1 MSNEKQIYLSNG
13 MPATLAQYHSF
24 GLEEYDEN
32 PFIQALPPICNKEE
46 VIKKLSLGVTFNE
59 AERALDSSLRMHL
72 IQRLYKFYQPL
83 PVHMEVWNMVS
94 TMIKQGYLAKNPFNR
109 DYIRYQHIVG
119 GAIANKTFEVST
131 QDCFRTTSS
140 TGILIGH
147 SGMGKTTTVNRVLNN
162 IPQVIVHNEY
172 EGQEFSRMQL
182 TWLKLEAPHNASIK
196 ALCLQYFMKIDE
208 LMGTNNFK
216 LYVSQRLSTDAMLPL
231 MGKVGQ
237 NVGLGLLVIDEL
249 QHLVGSNLNKVMN
262 YFVTLINSFGI
273 PVLFI
278 GTPASYPVF
287 QTEFRIARRITGH
300 GEVIWNNMKKDA
312 VFHFFLQSIWKYQWT
327 KEYVPLTQDIR
338 DLFYEETQGVSDL
351 IIKLFVNT
359 QYQAIVSGTEK
370 ISIALIKKVAKQTF
384 RALQPMLEA
393 IKSQNPY
400 KMAKYDDIKSM
411 DTTFIDKTI
420 EVNRK
425 ETDEKP
431 EKIEKNDKK
440 TKEIKKTVQKKVR
453 YGEIDL
459 RRFYLQAKQQEEGVY
474 DLLLQGNHI
483 DKMDSW
489 CL

>member
-1 MSNEKQIYLSNG
+1 MSNETQIYLPNG

-24 GLEEYDEN
+24 GLAEYDEN
-32 PFIQALPPICNKEE
+32 PFIQALPTICNKEE
-46 VIKKLSLGVTFNE
+46 VIKKLALGITFNKK
-59 AERALDSSLRMHL
+59 ERELDSTLRVHL
-72 IQRLYKFYQPL
+72 IQRLYKLYQPL
-83 PVHMEVWNMVS
+83 PIHIEVWNMIS
-94 TMIKQGYLAKNPFNR
+94 TMIRQGYLARNPFNR
-109 DYIRYQHIVG
+109 DYIRYQHIIG
-119 GAIANKTFEVST
+119 NSITNKTFEVSS

-162 IPQVIVHNEY
+162 IPQVIAHSKY
-172 EGQEFSRMQL
+172 EEQEFTRMQL

-208 LMGTNNFK
+208 VMGTNNFK
-216 LYVSQRLSTDAMLPL
+216 LYVSQRLSADAMLPL

-249 QHLVGSNLNKVMN
+249 QHLVGSNLNKIMN
-262 YFVTLINSFGI
+262 YFVTLINTFGI

-287 QTEFRIARRITGH
+287 ETEFRIARRITGH

-312 VFHFFLQSIWKYQWT
+312 VFEFFLQSIWKYQWT
-327 KEYVPLTQDIR
+327 KEYVPLTQEIKE
-338 DLFYEETQGVSDL
+338 LIYQETQGVSDL

-370 ISIALIKKVAKQTF
+370 ISIALIKKVAKKTF

-400 KMAKYDDIKSM
+400 KLSKYDDIKSI
-411 DTTFIDKTI
+411 DTTFINKTI

-425 ETDEKP
+425 EIYKKP
-431 EKIEKNDKK
+431 EKIEKNDKN
-440 TKEIKKTVQKKVR
+440 TKEIKKTVHKKVR
-453 YGEIDL
+453 YGETDL
-459 RRFYLQAKQQEEGVY
+459 RRFYLQAKQQELGVY
-474 DLLLQGNHI
+474 ELLLRENYI
-483 DKMDSW
+483 DNMDSW